1 MKTDTTPGFM
11 ALSMESPAREFENF
25 DRVVKQYRARVLR
38 FLLASLGDKDLAES
52 LTQDCF
58 WNAYKSRGTFRGE
71 CSVGTWLMRI
81 AVNLVRNQVRIRR
94 YQFWKK
100 AERVDSEQIARWAD
114 QNISPEERTAVN
126 EQVQAIWQATSSL
139 SERQR
144 TVFLLRFVED
154 LDIQE
159 IAEVTGLTKSTVHVH
174 LSRAVRGIRTRLGKE
189 K

>member
-1 MKTDTTPGFM
+1 MKTDTTSGLI
-11 ALSMESPAREFENF
+11 ALSMESPALEFEDF

-38 FLLASLGDKDLAES
+38 FLFASLGDRDLAES

-71 CSVGTWLMRI
+71 CSVDTWLIRI
-81 AVNLVRNQVRIRR
+81 AVNLVRNQVRTRR

-100 AERVDSEQIARWAD
+100 AERVNSEQIERWAD
-114 QNISPEERTAVN
+114 RNISPEERALVN

-144 TVFLLRFVED
+144 TVFILRFVED
-154 LDIQE
+154 LDSHE
-159 IAEVTGLTKSTVHVH
+159 IAQATGLTESTINEH
-174 LSRAVRGIRTRLGKE
+174 LRRAVERIRGRLGKR

>member
-1 MKTDTTPGFM
+1 MKTNTTPGFM
-11 ALSMESPAREFENF
+11 ALSMESPVLEFENF

-71 CSVGTWLMRI
+71 CSVDTWLMRI

-100 AERVDSEQIARWAD
+100 AERVNTEQIKRWAA
-114 QNISPEERTAVN
+114 QNISPEERAAVN
-126 EQVQAIWQATSSL
+126 EQVQVIWQATSSL

-154 LDIQE
+154 LDIHE
-159 IAEVTGLTKSTVHVH
+159 IAEVTGLTKSTVSVH
-174 LSRAVRGIRTRLGKE
+174 LRRAVRGIRRRLGKG